1 MALPLDDYSQSA
13 AELAPFIEGYAH
25 VGEVEKAYQLTMI
38 AHRNDVFTNYMLF
51 DLWGKVELE
60 MFLREE
66 TLGYIIKVN
75 HELDCR

>member
-25 VGEVEKAYQLTMI
+25 AGEVEKAYELTMK
-38 AHRNDVFTNYMLF
+38 AHGNDVFTDYMLC
-51 DLWGKVELE
+51 DLWMRVELE
-60 MFLREE
+60 VLLREE
-66 TLGYIIKVN
+66 TLDYIKKVN